1 MRLGDI
7 GSRIAQQRGHLSLWT
22 PVCLGL
28 GSGFFFILTVE
39 PGRVALVVLVM
50 AIGLVLLLT
59 RWTHEDWRPVL
70 SALSLVMLGGLLA
83 AVRTHMMAA
92 PVLEFRYYGPIEGRI
107 IEIDRSQ
114 SDKPRIMLDHVVLE
128 RTPVDRTP
136 HRVRVS
142 LHGDQRFLDPI
153 PGMRVILT
161 GHLSPPS
168 RPAEPGGFDFQRHAW
183 FERLGAVGYA
193 RTPAL
198 VLAPPDGHALW
209 LGRLRQTLSARVRAF
224 LPDQVGAFAAAV
236 TTGDR
241 SDLSVTTLQAM
252 RDSNLAHLLA
262 ISGLHVGLLT
272 GVVFTAARGMLALFP
287 AVAMRGASK
296 KWAAVL
302 ALMAAGAYLGLSG
315 GTVSTQ
321 RAFLMVAVMLI
332 AVMLDRRALTLRSV
346 AVAATLILLLRPEA
360 VLGAGFQMSFAAT
373 TALVWVFSELR
384 RFPMQEWPKWAR
396 GVLTLC
402 ISSLV
407 AGLATAP
414 FGAAHFNQMATYGLL
429 ANLTAVPLMGFVV
442 IPAAVIAVCLAPV
455 GAEGIGL
462 WIMGWGIRWILF
474 VAEKVSGLDGAVR
487 HIVQPGP
494 WILPILVFGAL
505 WLILWQGRS
514 RFAGFVPITVAF
526 WLWTAHERPDLMIA
540 ESGGLV
546 GILTHDG
553 RALSKPKGDGFAA
566 RSWLEGD
573 GDAGTQK
580 IAALRAEAL
589 RKPGAM
595 AFELAG
601 VKMQLRGGR
610 GVSVE
615 TICGGVQVV
624 VVNRKELETAPC
636 LVIGQE
642 VLQRT
647 GAIAL
652 RVAQQGDHLEVTTVA
667 ERSGARV
674 WNDRAV
680 RRVLYNGASAP
691 EVPAT
696 ALSATQ
702 ILQRRFDRLIPGLP
716 DRASADKVKIAVR

>member
-1 MRLGDI
+1 M
-7 GSRIAQQRGHLSLWT
+7 
-22 PVCLGL
+22 CLGL
-28 GSGFFFILTVE
+28 GSAVFFTLTIE
-39 PGRVALVVLVM
+39 PGRVALTVL
-50 AIGLVLLLT
+50 A
-59 RWTHEDWRPVL
+59 
-70 SALSLVMLGGLLA
+70 ALGGLLFLLSRRTAQDWRPLVA
-83 AVRTHMMAA
+83 AVVLVLIGAMLAAARTHLVSA

-114 SDKPRIMLDHVVLE
+114 SDKPRIMLDQVVLE

-142 LHGDQRFLDPI
+142 LHGEQTFLDPV

-198 VLAPPDGHALW
+198 VLAPPEGHGLW
-209 LGRLRQTLSARVRAF
+209 LGRLRQVLSARVRDF
-224 LPDQVGAFAAAV
+224 LPDQIGAFAAAV

-241 SDLSVTTLQAM
+241 SDLSVTTLQNM

-272 GVVFTAARGMLALFP
+272 GVVFAAARGVFALVPQFS
-287 AVAMRGASK
+287 MRSASK
-296 KWAAVL
+296 KWAAML
-302 ALMAAGAYLGLSG
+302 ALMAAAAYLGLSG

-373 TALVWVFSELR
+373 TALVWVFSGLR
-384 RFPMQEWPKWAR
+384 SFPLQDRPKWMR
-396 GVLTLC
+396 GVFTLC
-402 ISSLV
+402 VSSLV

-442 IPAAVIAVCLAPV
+442 IPAAVFAVCLAPL
-455 GAEGIGL
+455 GAEGVGL

-474 VAEKVSGLDGAVR
+474 VAETVSGFDGAVR
-487 HIVQPGP
+487 HIPQPGP
-494 WILPILVFGAL
+494 VVLPVLVFGAL
-505 WLILWQGRS
+505 WLILWQGRA
-514 RFAGFVPITVAF
+514 RFAGVALVVVAF
-526 WLWTAHERPDLMIA
+526 WLWASHERPDVMIA

-546 GILTHDG
+546 GVLTQEG
-553 RALSKPKGDGFAA
+553 RALNKPKGDSFAA

-573 GDAGTQK
+573 GDGGNQKAAASRGEKLKSPGT
-580 IAALRAEAL
+580 
-589 RKPGAM
+589 M

-601 VKMQLRGGR
+601 VRMQLRGGR
-610 GVSVE
+610 GVNVD
-615 TICGGVQVV
+615 TICTGVQVV

-642 VLQRT
+642 VLQET

-652 RVAQQGDHLEVTTVA
+652 RVSPQGAGLKVTTVA

-674 WNDRAV
+674 WNDRTV
-680 RRVLYNGASAP
+680 RRVVYGGAPAP
-691 EVPAT
+691 TLPPT
-696 ALSATQ
+696 ALSATET
-702 ILQRRFDRLIPGLP
+702 LQRRFDTLPSGRLKEPGKS
-716 DRASADKVKIAVR
+716 RITVAIR